1 MNKTSARSLAPI
13 LLVSLA
19 MVAPEAWA
27 YLDPSTGSMILS
39 AIVGVFATAALAI
52 KTFWYKLKGLFR
64 RDAGNPAQPPGP
76 PSGQPARAAEAGE
89 PPASRD

>member
-1 MNKTSARSLAPI
+1 MKRASAGHLAPY

-19 MVAPEAWA
+19 LVAPEAWA

-39 AIVGVFATAALAI
+39 AIVGVFATAALAV

-64 RDAGNPAQPPGP
+64 RQAPPPAQEP
-76 PSGQPARAAEAGE
+76 GQPAGSTGPVE
-89 PPASRD
+89 PPAAQD

>member
-1 MNKTSARSLAPI
+1 MRMTGARGLAPY

-39 AIVGVFATAALAI
+39 AIVGVFATAALAV
-52 KTFWYKLKGLFR
+52 KTFWYKIKGLFR
-64 RDAGNPAQPPGP
+64 RDAARPGP
-76 PSGQPARAAEAGE
+76 APGQPAKAEPGE
-89 PPASRD
+89 PPASAD